1 YDVIGV
7 DFSKRSIAYAKS
19 QDAKTEYICK
29 NYLELDYNAIFDA
42 AVLVYCDFAALTP
55 DERGALT
62 EKVYKALKLGGA
74 FILDVFTEKHFAG

>member
-1 YDVIGV
+1 VIGV